1 MAASEE
7 PNRGFINYDASREEI
22 IRNFFEPQLARLGLS
37 ADQIEQQN
45 LEELNESLKKINDAI
60 AQPQAFGT
68 LKMSIGP
75 TGLFVVKAES
85 HFEVGILPLLLERKA
100 LILRRIKTLGGER
113 RIETL
118 KDLVAT
124 VADADLRTKIE
135 GEVSAL
141 AEQSRRLAEQEST
154 LSQAQ
159 AEQIAKRDE
168 ALAKLRAEIF
178 ERRLKAWTNFFAKE
192 SVATYIGAFLL
203 IVVMLVQI
211 IAMFTGDK
219 YKSEIINNAFL
230 LLLGYFFGQGGA
242 RAAVEQTKSGGG

>member
-1 MAASEE
+1 MPGSS
-7 PNRGFINYDASREEI
+7 DA
-22 IRNFFEPQLARLGLS
+22 
-37 ADQIEQQN
+37 
-45 LEELNESLKKINDAI
+45 AI
-60 AQPQAFGT
+60 ARSLNA
-68 LKMSIGP
+68 SDHRRRSP
-75 TGLFVVKAES
+75 TGAPSSRSARTSMNWFGLVLRIGVDIDVDI
-85 HFEVGILPLLLERKA
+85 HVRPLSPERLA
-100 LILRRIKTLGGER
+100 PPERSRLRAYTLGGER